1 VSDGRLRELERRA
14 AATGAPGDLE
24 ALDRERLR
32 CGRLDPPFGRG
43 NPSLDHLVAGYGHLV
58 RDRYLDERGRGM
70 WRALDAALTGRAYW
84 PEAGALP
91 EVVVRVEPELVGRLV
106 ELRAV
111 VLVAGVEK
119 LRFTAVDVGA
129 WSGAIYHHRRP
140 GVVLGCLFSGLV
152 GYRAELGGGLVERE
166 LDNATA
172 IDVQRLLAERGVPHL
187 RCAHESKRLP
197 GHELVIRLEE
207 PGPEWWVERQW
218 SKEGVTA

>member
-24 ALDRERLR
+24 AIDRERLR
-32 CGRLDPPFGRG
+32 CGRLDPPFGPG
-43 NPSLDHLVAGYGHLV
+43 AASLDHLVDGYRLLV

-84 PEAGALP
+84 PDAGALP
-91 EVVVRVEPELVGRLV
+91 EVAARVEPELVGRRV
-106 ELRAV
+106 ELRTS

-129 WSGAIYHHRRP
+129 WSGAIYSHRTP
-140 GVVLGCLFSGLV
+140 DVVLGCLTTGLV

-166 LDNATA
+166 LDNVTA
-172 IDVQRLLAERGVPHL
+172 LDVERILRERGVPVT
-187 RCAHESKRLP
+187 CAPEPKRLP

-207 PGPEWWVERQW
+207 PGPEWWVERRW